1 MVRYQQRG
9 RGQYAVGHNYL
20 ILLVFFISW
29 CLPVPH
35 QSISVVKLSICKR
48 VCVLVGVVA
57 CLKFLL
63 VASVCG
69 ETDWQDRQTD
79 RDGRIDCNRP
89 NNRCV
94 FWTWAAAIRKPS
106 LPLARL
112 ILVFIS
118 KRKDF
123 SSSLSLTVF
132 HLWERQTT
140 LLFAFMSLYCLSSLM
155 LPFLYLVMTRPELS
169 ISLPW
174 TVLLLN
180 TRYQPIKALHLCYDS
195 VCWGTMAFIQH
206 SVYSVS
212 ILS

>member
-1 MVRYQQRG
+1 MCFSGCGGLFEVL
-9 RGQYAVGHNYL
+9 A
-20 ILLVFFISW
+20 
-29 CLPVPH
+29 C
-35 QSISVVKLSICKR
+35 C
-48 VCVLVGVVA
+48 VCVWGDRL
-57 CLKFLL
+57 
-63 VASVCG
+63 
-69 ETDWQDRQTD
+69 TRQTD
-79 RDGRIDCNRP
+79 RQGWTDRLQQAKQQVCLLNVGR
-89 NNRCV
+89 
-94 FWTWAAAIRKPS
+94 AIRKPS

-180 TRYQPIKALHLCYDS
+180 TRYQPIKALHLCYDT
-195 VCWGTMAFIQH
+195 V
-206 SVYSVS
+206 
-212 ILS
+212 